1 MEIFQCEIN
10 PLLEKFF
17 EAPEPKEEDSKAS
30 SGGGGHVNRDMALN
44 GADDDGEVL
53 TDDLGAA
60 TSDDKDNDLDFD
72 SVFSVKNEDKK
83 AENTFSFDTTP
94 SPAAAKEED
103 KKEEATSA
111 ATNDAPEEGGKSG
124 PAADAAA
131 AAEGGTE
138 SSKSAAGEAAAST
151 EAESEEE

>member
-30 SGGGGHVNRDMALN
+30 SGGGHVNRDMAFN

-72 SVFSVKNEDKK
+72 NVFSVKTEDKK

-94 SPAAAKEED
+94 SSAAATEED
-103 KKEEATSA
+103 KKEET
-111 ATNDAPEEGGKSG
+111 TNDDPEEGGKSG
-124 PAADAAA
+124 SAATD
-131 AAEGGTE
+131 AAEGETE
-138 SSKSAAGEAAAST
+138 NSKVAAGEAAAST

>member
-17 EAPEPKEEDSKAS
+17 EAPEPKETSKT
-30 SGGGGHVNRDMALN
+30 SGANRDMTLN

-72 SVFSVKNEDKK
+72 NVFSVKTDTASDKK
-83 AENTFSFDTTP
+83 VENTFSFDT
-94 SPAAAKEED
+94 PAED
-103 KKEEATSA
+103 KKEHDSA
-111 ATNDAPEEGGKSG
+111 SKEEIKSG
-124 PAADAAA
+124 SASQEESKGAAD
-131 AAEGGTE
+131 ET
-138 SSKSAAGEAAAST
+138 ST
-151 EAESEEE
+151 N

>member
-72 SVFSVKNEDKK
+72 NVFSVKTDDKK

-94 SPAAAKEED
+94 SPAAATEED
-103 KKEEATSA
+103 KKEEAT
-111 ATNDAPEEGGKSG
+111 NDASAEGGKSG
-124 PAADAAA
+124 SAATDAA
-131 AAEGGTE
+131 ESETE
-138 SSKSAAGEAAAST
+138 NSKAAAGEAAAST
-151 EAESEEE
+151 EAESEEG